1 MKRLRVRLA
10 AVLFGLALLLPLLV
24 PQVLQAHELLPGY
37 LELIEQNVDA
47 GSASYA
53 VLWKL
58 PLQQG
63 NRLPIAPLFPE
74 GCRQQGQLG
83 SERQATAWIYRSTLS
98 CSPPLPG
105 QALAIDGLEAVDTDV
120 LVRFQAAGGELE
132 THLLKA
138 EQPSVVLGAP
148 AGGPRGALTFLRLG
162 IEHILLGVDHLL
174 FVLGL
179 VLLVKDGW
187 MLVKTI
193 FAFTVANSVTLTI
206 AAIGV
211 VKVPGPPLNAA
222 IALSILFIGLEIARS
237 WRGETS
243 FTIRRPWVIAFA
255 FGLLH
260 GFGYASGLSVLGLPR
275 GELLV
280 ALLMFNIG
288 IEIGQD
294 IFVVLVLALKRS
306 FRQLGI
312 PGSVWLRHLPGTAV
326 GTAGVYWTLKTTSAL
341 LFPL

>member
-1 MKRLRVRLA
+1 MRRLRAVLA
-10 AVLFGLALLLPLLV
+10 AVLCGLALVLPQALH
-24 PQVLQAHELLPGY
+24 AHELLPGY
-37 LELIEQNVDA
+37 LELTEQTSGN

-63 NRLPIAPLFPE
+63 VQLPIAPRFPE

-83 SERQATAWIYRSTLS
+83 SERQATAWIYRSTLT
-98 CSPPLPG
+98 CSPPLVG
-105 QALAIDGLEAVDTDV
+105 QPLAVDGLEAVDTDV
-120 LVRFQAAGGELE
+120 LVRFQPLGAELE

-138 EQPSVVLGAP
+138 EQPSVVLGARD
-148 AGGPRGALTFLRLG
+148 GGPRGALAYLRLG

-179 VLLVKDGW
+179 LLIVQDGW
-187 MLVKTI
+187 TLLKTVL
-193 FAFTVANSVTLTI
+193 AFTIANSLTLT
-206 AAIGV
+206 AAALGV
-211 VKVPGPPLNAA
+211 VRVPGPPLNVA
-222 IALSILFIGLEIARS
+222 IALSILFMGLEIARS

-243 FTIRRPWVIAFA
+243 FTIRRPWVIAFV

-275 GELLV
+275 GELMV

-294 IFVVLVLALKRS
+294 LFVLLVLALKRA
-306 FRQLGI
+306 FTQLAI
-312 PGSVWLRHLPGTAV
+312 PFPLWARHLPGTAV
-326 GTAGVYWTLKTTSAL
+326 GTAGAYWTLKYTSGL
-341 LFPL
+341 LFPF